1 MFSFHQGVALITG
14 GGSGIGQATAIMLA
28 KAGVTVAVADMSAE
42 GIVQTLEQVERAG
55 GTAHGV
61 RMDVS
66 DKESVETAFGEIE
79 ASLGPVTSLVNSAG
93 ILRVESFEEFS
104 EESFASVL
112 NINVSG
118 SFLCAQRAAAGMKA
132 AGFGR
137 IVNLSSVSGYR
148 AGVGRTAYGTSKAA
162 IKGLTRQ
169 MALELGRYGITA
181 NAVAPGATVTAMTEA
196 AYGEATKASL
206 ETITKG
212 ENTIAITGNVLRDY
226 LTDLFPILELATSAK
241 MLSIV
246 KLMQGGGLFETGAGG
261 SAPKHVQQ
269 LVEENHLR
277 WDSLGEFCA
286 LGESFK
292 FLADAKGNAKAR
304 VLGEA
309 VDAATQGILDH
320 DRSPSRKVGE
330 PDNRDSHYWFARYW
344 AEALA
349 AQTDDAELAA
359 HFGPIAEALAGGEA
373 AIVAELA
380 EAQGKAVDLGGY
392 YHTDPEKVSAV
403 MRSSKTLN
411 SIIG

>member
-1 MFSFHQGVALITG
+1 MFSFHEGVALITG

-42 GIVQTLEQVERAG
+42 GLAQTLEQVARAG
-55 GTAHGV
+55 GTAQGV

-66 DKESVETAFGEIE
+66 DKESVEAAFTKIE
-79 ASLGPVTSLVNSAG
+79 VSHGPVTSLVNSAG

-206 ETITKG
+206 LPMIPNGYLAVPED
-212 ENTIAITGNVLRDY
+212 IAPAIVFL
-226 LTDLFPILELATSAK
+226 
-241 MLSIV
+241 LSR
-246 KLMQGGGLFETGAGG
+246 E
-261 SAPKHVQQ
+261 
-269 LVEENHLR
+269 
-277 WDSLGEFCA
+277 
-286 LGESFK
+286 
-292 FLADAKGNAKAR
+292 
-304 VLGEA
+304 
-309 VDAATQGILDH
+309 
-320 DRSPSRKVGE
+320 
-330 PDNRDSHYWFARYW
+330 ARYVNG
-344 AEALA
+344 
-349 AQTDDAELAA
+349 QTL
-359 HFGPIAEALAGGEA
+359 P
-373 AIVAELA
+373 
-380 EAQGKAVDLGGY
+380 VDGGY
-392 YHTDPEKVSAV
+392 LASGMLQTGEL
-403 MRSSKTLN
+403 RL
-411 SIIG
+411 